1 MAKIVILSALALA
14 IALSTVVEVSTL
26 SQFEAA
32 DNCRA
37 GDC

>member
-1 MAKIVILSALALA
+1 MAKIVILSALALG

-26 SQFEAA
+26 SQFEVA
-32 DNCRA
+32 DNCGA

>member
-26 SQFEAA
+26 SQFEVA
-32 DNCRA
+32 DNCGA